1 MTISHHSHSGQFC
14 RHAKGTLE
22 EVVEEAIRQGFTTF
36 GLSEHVPRYKKEH
49 FYPEEADLSVQDL
62 SDTFEA
68 YLVEAHRLKEL
79 NKHRIELLVGLE
91 TEYID
96 DEGLDRLEQLL
107 EKHGNA
113 IEYLVGSVHHCDSL
127 PIDFDKERYE
137 ACLAGQP
144 GSTERER
151 FSSLFCTYFDNQY
164 TLLKRLQPEVLGH
177 IDLCRLYFP
186 DTDFA
191 SFPEVWQRIERNVDF
206 ATSYGALFE
215 VNASAFR
222 KGWRTAY
229 PGSDV
234 FDLILRKEGR
244 FTLSDDSHGPQAV
257 GLHYDQAYRYLD
269 ERRLDTLWRL
279 ERPKDGSASPF
290 RRGCVPAAIDGQP
303 WLQGWAS
310 KQN

>member
-1 MTISHHSHSGQFC
+1 M
-14 RHAKGTLE
+14 
-22 EVVEEAIRQGFTTF
+22 
-36 GLSEHVPRYKKEH
+36 
-49 FYPEEADLSVQDL
+49 QDL

-164 TLLKRLQPEVLGH
+164 TLLKRLQPEVVGH

-234 FDLILRKEGR
+234 FDVRSGCSSCSTLEMFATEADAPVPSAAHFAKGR
-244 FTLSDDSHGPQAV
+244 P
-257 GLHYDQAYRYLD
+257 LHP
-269 ERRLDTLWRL
+269 ERRLSRTASRRSAL
-279 ERPKDGSASPF
+279 RPGVSIS
-290 RRGCVPAAIDGQP
+290 RRTSTRHPLAPRAA
-303 WLQGWAS
+303 
-310 KQN
+310 